1 VKITLLSDERLR
13 LEPTPGPM
21 TIEAASPERA
31 YSPFHMVG
39 SGLATCVLSVLA
51 SWAETAGFTADDL
64 VIEVE
69 WTFAEKPHR
78 IGRFALAL
86 HWPSLPEPRRGAATR
101 VAALCPIHATL
112 HTPPEIEVAVRA

>member
-13 LEPTPGPM
+13 LESTPGPM
-21 TIEAASPERA
+21 TIEAASAERV

-39 SGLATCVLSVLA
+39 SGLATCVFSVLA
-51 SWAETAGFTADDL
+51 SWAETAGFAADDL

-69 WTFAEKPHR
+69 WSFADKPHR
-78 IGRFALAL
+78 IGKFMLMLR
-86 HWPSLPEPRRGAATR
+86 WPSLPEARRGAAVR

-112 HTPPEIEVAVRA
+112 HAPTGIDVEVRA